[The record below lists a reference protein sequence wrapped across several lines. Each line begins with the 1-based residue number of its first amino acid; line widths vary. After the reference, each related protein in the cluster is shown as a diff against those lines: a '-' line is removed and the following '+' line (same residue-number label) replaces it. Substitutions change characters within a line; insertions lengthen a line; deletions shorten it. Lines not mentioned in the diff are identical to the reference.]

1 MDKLF
6 NFKVD
11 EMLER
16 IEPEMREDNYH
27 NKDDYEVEMLSKFA
41 YIYLKEIFT

>member
-16 IEPEMREDNYH
+16 LERIEPEMREDSYH
-27 NKDDYEVEMLSKFA
+27 NKDDYEV
-41 YIYLKEIFT
+41 